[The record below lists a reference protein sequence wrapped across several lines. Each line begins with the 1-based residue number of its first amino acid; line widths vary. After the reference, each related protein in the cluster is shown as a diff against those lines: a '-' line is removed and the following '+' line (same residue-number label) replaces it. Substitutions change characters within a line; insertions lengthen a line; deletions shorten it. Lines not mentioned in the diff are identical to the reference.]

1 MATTSASLQLE
12 GLTIDAPFCTKNGSK
27 VALLKVGGE
36 SFAIIPEQPMRNPFD
51 AGTFDKDPTARLNL
65 NLIVDDPG
73 LLEELQRFDERVKR
87 YLQEHSEEIF
97 KRPMSAEAIE
107 MGYTPMLRPPKE
119 GTAYQQYMLRCKVDV
134 DDGKHGVCCWSE
146 KGERARLPESW
157 AGLLIVPNLHFSH
170 VWLMGA
176 QFGVVVRLTDAKIL
190 SGGRGP
196 RTNPFAVQT
205 DGRGLDDLPCVEREE
220 LYCR

>member
-1 MATTSASLQLE
+1 
-12 GLTIDAPFCTKNGSK
+12 
-27 VALLKVGGE
+27 
-36 SFAIIPEQPMRNPFD
+36 MRSPFD
-51 AGTFDKDPTARLNL
+51 AGTFDKDPTAKRLNL
-65 NLIVDDPG
+65 NLIVEDPG
-73 LLEELQRFDERVKR
+73 LLEELQRFDELVKR
-87 YLQEHSEEIF
+87 YLVEHSEEIF

-196 RTNPFAVQT
+196 RTNPFAVCKELEKEPAVQT
-205 DGRGLDDLPCVEREE
+205 KWIEPRDGRGWNDLTWQEQEVRS
-220 LYCR
+220 R